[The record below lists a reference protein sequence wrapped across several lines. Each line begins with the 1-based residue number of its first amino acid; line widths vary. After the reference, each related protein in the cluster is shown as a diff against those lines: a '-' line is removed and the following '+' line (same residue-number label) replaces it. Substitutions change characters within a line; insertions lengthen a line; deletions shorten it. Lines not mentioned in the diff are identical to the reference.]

1 MDMYEKIKK
10 LRIEQGLSQDELADK
25 VGYTHRS
32 SIGKVESGLV
42 DLPQSKIKA
51 FADALHT
58 TPQYLM
64 GYDEKSEKQDVN
76 KNNIFSNVDD
86 AIKFILE
93 QPLVANFGG
102 YDPEKMTDD
111 EIMEF
116 AEDVS
121 RMIEMLGKK
130 YNK

>member
-1 MDMYEKIKK
+1 MSNQAREVFIKNLHYWMKKRGITQSK
-10 LRIEQGLSQDELADK
+10 LATLLNLPLSTVSSWYNGQSYPRVDSMQKLADILEISMK
-25 VGYTHRS
+25 SLT
-32 SIGKVESGLV
+32 
-42 DLPQSKIKA
+42 
-51 FADALHT
+51 
-58 TPQYLM
+58 
-64 GYDEKSEKQDVN
+64 DENEENENSFKS
-76 KNNIFSNVDD
+76 VDD

>member
-10 LRIEQGLSQDELADK
+10 LRLQLGLSQDELAEK

-42 DLPQSKIKA
+42 DLPQSKIQA
-51 FADALHT
+51 FATALHT

-64 GYDEKSEKQDVN
+64 GFEDEPQN
-76 KNNIFSNVDD
+76 KFSSVED

-93 QPLVANFGG
+93 QPMVANFGG
-102 YDPEKMTDD
+102 YNLDTMTDE

-121 RMIEMLGKK
+121 QMIEMLGKK